1 MSERQPDL
9 PEIVVSLRR
18 EPAASE
24 LAADSPFRAALL
36 GDFSGRGASGQ
47 VETGRALAARTPVRV
62 DRDNLDE
69 ALARF
74 EPALDLAPGSASTS
88 SPSLSFAELED
99 FHPDRLY
106 ERLPVFRPL
115 REARRRLSDPATA
128 AQAIEELRGSGAGDA
143 PQPEVSGP
151 ATIPENLLDQIVAGS
166 AGPTAAELT
175 GDDLGA
181 YLKRIVAPH
190 RIPELDPQGLE
201 LAREVDATA
210 AELMR
215 RILHHPEVQAL
226 EARWRAVHLLARRIE
241 TSSQLQLHIIDLSR
255 AELEADLRPDLDLEQ
270 TGLYKLLVESSVGT
284 PGAGR
289 WALLAGDYT
298 FGPGPGDV
306 ELMARLAAIGNLAGA
321 PWISAAHPG
330 IAGCESFHES
340 PDPADWAKQSPPAWA
355 ALRAL
360 PLASWLG
367 LAAPRLLLRLPY
379 GEQTEPCESF
389 PFEEM
394 VGPPEHDRYLWGN
407 PAFACALLLATS
419 FAATGWDLQ
428 PGMHSDIAGLPLHLY
443 EDDGETVSKPCAEVL
458 LTERAAAHLL
468 DRGIMPLASLKDA
481 DAVKL
486 VRFQSVASPSAP
498 LSGPWKG
505 LRAR

>member
-1 MSERQPDL
+1 MSEGQPDL
-9 PEIVVSLRR
+9 PEIVVSVRR
-18 EPAASE
+18 EPRTSE
-24 LAADSPFRAALL
+24 LAGDSPFRVALL
-36 GDFSGRGASGQ
+36 GDFSGRGARGQ
-47 VETGRALAARTPVRV
+47 VEGGRELAARKPVRV

-69 ALARF
+69 VLARF
-74 EPALDLAPGSASTS
+74 EPALDLAPAPDSTS
-88 SPSLSFAELED
+88 SLSLRFTELED

-106 ERLPVFRPL
+106 QRLPLFQPL
-115 REARRRLSDPATA
+115 REARRRLGDPATA
-128 AQAIEELRGSGAGDA
+128 AQAIEELRGGEARDVPG
-143 PQPEVSGP
+143 PETPERS
-151 ATIPENLLDQIVAGS
+151 ATPEDLLEQIVAES
-166 AGPTAAELT
+166 AGPAAAELI

-181 YLKRIVAPH
+181 YLKRIVAPD

-201 LAREVDATA
+201 LIKEVDAA
-210 AELMR
+210 CAGLMR
-215 RILHHPEVQAL
+215 QLLHHPEAQAL

-241 TSSQLQLHIIDLSR
+241 TTSQLQLHIIDLSR
-255 AELEADLRPDLDLEQ
+255 AELEADLRPDVDLER

-284 PGAGR
+284 PGAER
-289 WALLAGDYT
+289 WALIAGDYT
-298 FGPGPGDV
+298 FGPGPQDV
-306 ELMARLAAIGNLAGA
+306 ELMARLAGIGNLAGA

-340 PDPADWAKQSPPAWA
+340 PDPADWAKESPAAWA

-360 PLASWLG
+360 PLAAWLG
-367 LAAPRLLLRLPY
+367 LAAPRFLLRVPY

-419 FAATGWDLQ
+419 FAAAGWDLQ

-443 EDDGETVSKPCAEVL
+443 QDDGETVSKPCAEVL

-468 DRGIMPLASLKDA
+468 DRGIMPLASLKGT

-486 VRFQSVASPSAP
+486 VRFQSVAGPAAP

-505 LRAR
+505 LEGR

>member
-9 PEIVVSLRR
+9 PEIVVSVRR

-24 LAADSPFRAALL
+24 LSGDSPFCVALL
-36 GDFSGRGASGQ
+36 GDFSGRGASGR
-47 VETGRALAARTPVRV
+47 VEAGRALAARKPVRV

-69 ALARF
+69 VLARF
-74 EPALDLAPGSASTS
+74 ELALDLAGGSASTS
-88 SPSLSFAELED
+88 TPSLRFAELED

-106 ERLPVFRPL
+106 EQLSVFQPL
-115 REARRRLSDPATA
+115 REARRRLADPATA
-128 AQAIEELRGSGAGDA
+128 AQAIKELRGEGAEDA
-143 PQPEVSGP
+143 PGP
-151 ATIPENLLDQIVAGS
+151 AVVPENLLDQIIGGS
-166 AGPTAAELT
+166 APPAAAESAV
-175 GDDLGA
+175 DDLGA

-201 LAREVDATA
+201 LAREVDATC

-226 EARWRAVHLLARRIE
+226 EARWRAVHFLTRRIE
-241 TSSQLQLHIIDLSR
+241 TGSHLQFHLIDISR
-255 AELEADLRPDLDLEQ
+255 AELETDLRPDLDLEE

-284 PGAGR
+284 PGAAP

-298 FGPGPGDV
+298 FGPGPQDV
-306 ELMARLAAIGNLAGA
+306 ELAARLAAIGSLAGA
-321 PWISAAHPG
+321 PWISAAHPKV
-330 IAGCESFHES
+330 AGCESFHAS
-340 PDPADWAKQSPPAWA
+340 PDPADWATESAPAWT

-367 LAAPRLLLRLPY
+367 LAAPRFLLRLPY
-379 GEQTEPCESF
+379 GEETEPCDSF

-394 VGPPEHDRYLWGN
+394 VGPPEHESYLWGN

-419 FAATGWDLQ
+419 FAAAGWDLQ
-428 PGMHSDIAGLPLHLY
+428 PGMHADIAGLPLHLFQH
-443 EDDGETVSKPCAEVL
+443 EGDTECKPCAEVL
-458 LTERAAAHLL
+458 LTERAAARLL
-468 DRGIMPLASLKDA
+468 ERGVMPLASVKGS

-498 LSGPWKG
+498 LAGPWG
-505 LRAR
+505 GSAGG